1 MITISK
7 LNSSIAF
14 KSCNILELRAD
25 RMGAEGQG
33 AEGQGSRIRAEGRR
47 LGNTNTL
54 PKLVSIEQFWSTFC
68 TNKLLSEIWS
78 QYKLWIFKILHIAN
92 IFFFVRNFYQE
103 NIVFLAFIK
112 LFVVYRLIGLFLK
125 MNNFD
130 WFIWIKH

>member
-25 RMGAEGQG
+25 RMGAEGRG

-92 IFFFVRNFYQE
+92 IFFFRKK
-103 NIVFLAFIK
+103 FLSREHCFSCIHK
-112 LFVVYRLIGLFLK
+112 IICCVS
-125 MNNFD
+125 FD
-130 WFIWIKH
+130 WLIFKDEQFWLIHLN

>member
-25 RMGAEGQG
+25 RMGAEGRG

-78 QYKLWIFKILHIAN
+78 QFKILHIAN

-130 WFIWIKH
+130 